1 MLAKGTSDIQ
11 IEQARELSK
20 LKIEETQ
27 SLEQVRLDS
36 YQQEVGIDL
45 KAVLA
50 QRLMVHETVLGIKTR
65 LRNLIIEREEIE
77 TLGVT
82 QATKDRLL
90 ADQDRV
96 IVAFQ
101 ENLRVKMERHLL
113 ESGDG
118 KDVQGNAPA
127 DNG

>member
-1 MLAKGTSDIQ
+1 MHNSGITQARATGTLTEIAVRNGVDVATNNALMLAKGTSDIQ

-65 LRNLIIEREEIE
+65 LRNLIIEREEI
-77 TLGVT
+77 TAV
-82 QATKDRLL
+82 RL
-90 ADQDRV
+90 
-96 IVAFQ
+96 
-101 ENLRVKMERHLL
+101 
-113 ESGDG
+113 
-118 KDVQGNAPA
+118 
-127 DNG
+127 

>member
-101 ENLRVKMERHLL
+101 ENLRVQMERHLL